1 MSRRHD
7 AMPGTESSRP
17 ALPAGPALPVQPTP
31 AVRPIRPAR
40 RAMLCAAAVLPA
52 IAKAARPAASTVTA
66 RTVTT
71 MLAALPAPPL
81 RAQKAAPPPE
91 LGTLLATIARQ
102 TVPRAKFYERKHIAL
117 LDTPVD
123 STGDLLFVAP
133 SRLEKHTRSPQ
144 AESMVIDGDTL
155 TLTRGGTQR
164 TMSLQQVPEAVPL
177 VDSLRATLAGDR
189 QTLER
194 TFRVTLSGTA
204 ERWSMRLV
212 PLQARAQRIVREV
225 RLSGEGGWV
234 DLVEIDQADGDRS
247 VMRVQPQP

>member
-1 MSRRHD
+1 MS
-7 AMPGTESSRP
+7 AESH
-17 ALPAGPALPVQPTP
+17 LPARL
-31 AVRPIRPAR
+31 AR
-40 RAMLCAAAVLPA
+40 RMMVCAAAAVPAIAATARLAASATSARIVAAVLPTM
-52 IAKAARPAASTVTA
+52 AA
-66 RTVTT
+66 
-71 MLAALPAPPL
+71 APL
-81 RAQKAAPPPE
+81 HAQKAAPPD

-155 TLTRGGTQR
+155 TLSRGGTQR
-164 TMSLQQVPEAVPL
+164 TMSLQQVPEAAPL

-234 DLVEIDQADGDRS
+234 NLVEIDQADGDRS

>member
-1 MSRRHD
+1 
-7 AMPGTESSRP
+7 MPDTES
-17 ALPAGPALPVQPTP
+17 L
-31 AVRPIRPAR
+31 RPAR
-40 RAMLCAAAVLPA
+40 RAVLRAAAAVPA
-52 IAKAARPAASTVTA
+52 IAAATSRPAAFTPLARALTA
-66 RTVTT
+66 MV
-71 MLAALPAPPL
+71 AALTAAPL
-81 RAQKAAPPPE
+81 RAQKAAPPE
-91 LGTLLATIARQ
+91 LGSLLARIARE

-164 TMSLQQVPEAVPL
+164 TMSLQQVPEAAPL

-194 TFRVTLSGTA
+194 AFRVTLSGTA

-225 RLSGEGGWV
+225 RLSGAGGWV
-234 DLVEIDQADGDRS
+234 NLVEIDQADGDHS

>member
-1 MSRRHD
+1 MS
-7 AMPGTESSRP
+7 TRP
-17 ALPAGPALPVQPTP
+17 RERAAAHPP
-31 AVRPIRPAR
+31 AVAVGPAR
-40 RAMLCAAAVLPA
+40 RALLRAAGALLATAAA
-52 IAKAARPAASTVTA
+52 
-66 RTVTT
+66 
-71 MLAALPAPPL
+71 PL
-81 RAQKAAPPPE
+81 RAHKPAPPE

-133 SRLEKHTRSPQ
+133 SRLEKHTLSPQ

-177 VDSLRATLAGDR
+177 VDSLRATLAGD
-189 QTLER
+189 QPALER
-194 TFRVTLSGTA
+194 TFHVTLSGTA
-204 ERWSMRLV
+204 RHWSMRLV

-234 DLVEIDQADGDRS
+234 NLVEIDQTDGDRS